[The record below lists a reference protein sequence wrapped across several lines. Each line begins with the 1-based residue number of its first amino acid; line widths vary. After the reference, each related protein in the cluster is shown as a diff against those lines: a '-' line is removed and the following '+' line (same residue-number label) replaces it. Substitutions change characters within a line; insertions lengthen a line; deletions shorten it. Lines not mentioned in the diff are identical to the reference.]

1 VILKGIDGPIT
12 ELQQTDLTAIYNSG
26 QHLLGLIN
34 DILDLSKI
42 EAGKM
47 ELAFEEVNVTDVIS
61 SVMSTVSG
69 LIKDKPIRLVKNV
82 PEDIP
87 HAYADPIRVRQV
99 LLNLFSNAAK
109 FTDDGDIT
117 VNVQMQTS
125 SAGKPEIR
133 ISVTDTGPG
142 IAEKDQNKLFQPF
155 SQVDDLPTRK
165 TGGSGLGLSISQR
178 LIQMHGGQI
187 GLDSDIGRGSTF
199 YFTLPVYREYN
210 LNKTNEKLILAIDD
224 DPQVISLYERYL
236 QTAGYEV
243 IALSDPSQAV
253 KRVAELKPFA
263 VTLDIMMPG
272 VDGWQVLAELKA
284 NPETRDIPVMICS
297 IIEEQERGFS
307 LGATEYLVKPIMEE
321 DMVRALD
328 RLNVDGSIR
337 EVLVIDD
344 NPNDLNLMGKMLNDH
359 GHYRPSLAHGG
370 IQGWDMLLNHPPQA
384 VILDLFMPQ
393 MDGFNILEK
402 MRANKMLSEIPVV
415 VVSSGDLT
423 PEQRKQLNDYGQQLI
438 NKSTLSEKDL
448 IASLER
454 ALQRV
459 KAT

>member
-1 VILKGIDGPIT
+1 
-12 ELQQTDLTAIYNSG
+12 
-26 QHLLGLIN
+26 
-34 DILDLSKI
+34 
-42 EAGKM
+42 
-47 ELAFEEVNVTDVIS
+47 
-61 SVMSTVSG
+61 
-69 LIKDKPIRLVKNV
+69 
-82 PEDIP
+82 
-87 HAYADPIRVRQV
+87 
-99 LLNLFSNAAK
+99 
-109 FTDDGDIT
+109 
-117 VNVQMQTS
+117 
-125 SAGKPEIR
+125 
-133 ISVTDTGPG
+133 
-142 IAEKDQNKLFQPF
+142 
-155 SQVDDLPTRK
+155 
-165 TGGSGLGLSISQR
+165 
-178 LIQMHGGQI
+178 MHGWQI
-187 GLDSDIGRGSTF
+187 GLDSEVGRGSTF
-199 YFTLPVYREYN
+199 YFTLPVYREHN
-210 LNKTNEKLILAIDD
+210 SNKTNEKLILAIDD

-321 DMVRALD
+321 DMVKALD

-402 MRANKMLSEIPVV
+402 MRANKKLSEIPVV